1 MHFDYSKLLGRIRE
15 RGFTQETL
23 AKAIG
28 MTAATLSLKLNNKAV
43 FKQSEIKRICAAL
56 EIEDA
61 DIPGYFFTQEAQEN

>member
-15 RGFTQETL
+15 RGITQEML

-61 DIPGYFFTQEAQEN
+61 DILGYFFTQEVQEN